1 MDSYTSCIN
10 PLLAN
15 RLELMTLFFFFFPK
29 KPFSNVGNIALWSR
43 FWSSKEIRPWAHKYQ
58 WSGRECRR
66 DGVFFREDMSG
77 GWLLKWDKGL
87 GNNYHRCNHEAV
99 NLRVHWH
106 LPSSLFLSTRL
117 DDTHGHVHH
126 FQAVL
131 WNLLHNPLL
140 PLLST
145 ARWCEQSLGAHE
157 ALSNVTG
164 LATRPNQQHSSNA
177 FLWDSCLG
185 PLLMYSHTSCWFAGH
200 TPCARCCAR
209 YRRETNGEPQR
220 EHTCFHAPDF
230 LTGAEEWADSKETGQ
245 KERYMAVLHIMKE
258 TNRTTGWGGSYA
270 NRD

>member
-1 MDSYTSCIN
+1 M
-10 PLLAN
+10 
-15 RLELMTLFFFFFPK
+15 
-29 KPFSNVGNIALWSR
+29 GNIALWSR

-58 WSGRECRR
+58 WSGRERRR

-87 GNNYHRCNHEAV
+87 GNNYHRCNHEAE
-99 NLRVHWH
+99 NLRAHWH

-145 ARWCEQSLGAHE
+145 ARWCKQSLGAHE

-164 LATRPNQQHSSNA
+164 LATRPNQQHSS
-177 FLWDSCLG
+177 FSLG
-185 PLLMYSHTSCWFAGH
+185 FVPWPFAHVLTHFMLICWAHTMCQVLRQVQEGDKWWTTEGTHLLSRTGLSH
-200 TPCARCCAR
+200 R
-209 YRRETNGEPQR
+209 
-220 EHTCFHAPDF
+220 
-230 LTGAEEWADSKETGQ
+230 
-245 KERYMAVLHIMKE
+245 
-258 TNRTTGWGGSYA
+258 GWGMS
-270 NRD
+270 R